1 MNGNSRLLRQL
12 CPVCAAET
20 DHRGLLK
27 GVSPEQGLIA
37 RCLGCG
43 LTRLLPPPLDDAH
56 AAATRGMYAERTVFD
71 PQKAAWAERSVAAY
85 LDTLTSLGHARPAR
99 MLDLG
104 GGLGYYSRAFA
115 ARGIEVAYFDLDPVS
130 IQFAAPLNQAAGV
143 RVIEDLDVVASGRPV
158 DLVFCRHVVEHIP
171 RPDAVLARVARLT
184 ARGGALII
192 ETDNGRSL
200 EHLLHPSAGLYWR
213 AIYRDCYRE
222 GSLLRLAALR
232 PLAIAAQE
240 THYWAFSAATLE
252 RLLARA
258 GWTPRLAFDYGFGD
272 PVYWPNVPRPSDL
285 ALWLPFRGA
294 RHALRALAYSLARPA
309 LKSAGA
315 LAGLCVY
322 ARRAGRDASEA

>member
-1 MNGNSRLLRQL
+1 MDGNSRLLRQL

-20 DHRGLLK
+20 DHRRLLQ
-27 GVSPEQGLIA
+27 GASPEQGLIA

-43 LTRLLPPPLDDAH
+43 LSRLLPPPTEDAH
-56 AAATRGMYAERTVFD
+56 TEATRGMYAERTVFD
-71 PQKAAWAERSVAAY
+71 PQKAAWAERSVAVY
-85 LDTLTSLGHARPAR
+85 LDTLASLGHARPAR

-115 ARGIEVAYFDLDPVS
+115 ARGLEVCYFDLDPVS
-130 IQFAAPLNQAAGV
+130 IEFASPLNRAAGV
-143 RVIEDLDVVASGRPV
+143 RVVEDLDVVANDRPV

-184 ARGGALII
+184 APGGALVI
-192 ETDNGRSL
+192 ETDNARSL
-200 EHLLHPSAGLYWR
+200 EHLLHPSAGVYWR
-213 AIYRDCYRE
+213 GIYRDCYRE
-222 GSLLRLAALR
+222 GSLLRLAVLR
-232 PLAIAAQE
+232 PLAIARQE
-240 THYWAFSAATLE
+240 THYWAFSAATLQ

-272 PVYWPNVPRPSDL
+272 PAYWPNVPRPSDL

-294 RHALRALAYSLARPA
+294 RYVLRALAYCLARPA
-309 LKSAGA
+309 LRADDA

-322 ARRAGRDASEA
+322 ARRAEHDASAH